1 MDTTPVMRARLTALC
16 HFLFIPLLV
25 EIVWWPES
33 DISYIAPA
41 INPGVLRPYY
51 AGTVFVRRYSI
62 VLDRHHILDSPL
74 GLKGWRMWYYSPFM
88 WHFGGAHTVC
98 FILAMTC
105 VSWCHRGLLSW
116 WNESHQPY
124 YRQSMRHLQGGI
136 CLFHSCHDM
145 CSVTSSRTIVVVEW
159 IAPERN
165 WNSHVNWHSVSPTGL
180 FWGVGAIWSCWIL
193 RHILNPPLSSRIEH
207 QCRSFHSCHM
217 HCTKRTNI
225 WLSPPPFFELT
236 NLVLGFNHR

>member
-1 MDTTPVMRARLTALC
+1 MRARLTALC

-51 AGTVFVRRYSI
+51 AGTVFVWHCSI

-74 GLKGWRMWYYSPFM
+74 GLKGWHMWYYSPFM
-88 WHFGGAHTVC
+88 WHFGGPHTVC

-105 VSWCHRGLLSW
+105 VSWRHRGLLSW

-124 YRQSMRHLQGGI
+124 YRQSMRHLQGESI

-159 IAPERN
+159 IAPEHN
-165 WNSHVNWHSVSPTGL
+165 WNSHMNWHCVSPTGL

-193 RHILNPPLSSRIEH
+193 CRILNPPLSSRIEH
-207 QCRSFHSCHM
+207 QC
-217 HCTKRTNI
+217 CTSGGIAPIVSLLPYALYKKDKHLI
-225 WLSPPPFFELT
+225 VPPPFFPQPFLL
-236 NLVLGFNHR
+236 N